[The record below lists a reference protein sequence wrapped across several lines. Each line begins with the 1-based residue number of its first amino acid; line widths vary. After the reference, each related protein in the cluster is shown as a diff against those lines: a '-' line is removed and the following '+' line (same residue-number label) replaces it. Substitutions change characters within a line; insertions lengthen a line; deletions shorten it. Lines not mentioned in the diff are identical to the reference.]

1 MEMRINKVLSS
12 LELGT
17 EDVRMI
23 GIKGIGG
30 GGKTTL
36 ATTIF
41 NQICHQFEGKSLVD
55 NVREVSKNTLSG
67 LTELQEKILKD
78 IFSDQNITVSSVSD
92 GKNKM
97 VQMLRR
103 KKILVVLDDVDSTEQ
118 LEALAGDPGWFKL
131 GSRVIITTRDKQ
143 ILLAHGV
150 KFIDV
155 NLLSRAE
162 AICLLSKN
170 AFKRDIPIEGY
181 EVLSERVVKY
191 ADGLPL
197 AIKVLE
203 LSYKS
208 LDDEYK
214 QIFLD
219 VACLLKGWKKDHAIR
234 ALESCGFHAKNGLR
248 VLEQRSLINIP
259 EDGKLTPQFH
269 ESAGGLLR
277 LKLPLHSCS
286 MTGTIY
292 ATLLFYF
299 CAEMGTHA
307 TQCITVDHRKLSFE
321 MLMKG
326 IANMKEL
333 RFLQLYGANYLSI
346 NFFTRIVYKNNWNL
360 PNALRFLK
368 WKGYPFSSLPKTF
381 QANNLV
387 ALEMK
392 CNRMVQLWKDGVK
405 KVERWKVLFPVT
417 PNLKDLHINYCNE
430 LERLHMPAE
439 CPKLVNLHLSNLDKL
454 RTLHLGI
461 TPNLEK
467 LQLKGTDLVE
477 LHMPA
482 ECPKLVYLG
491 LYYNENL
498 TTLHL
503 GISPN
508 LKTVSLE
515 HCHALIK
522 LQIPAE
528 CPKLVNLT
536 LYDCTKVAELPEGIG
551 RLECLKELDITGT
564 HISRLPQS
572 GAPVVLFV
580 IASGRIDVLLLRR
593 IERFLLI
600 HGSDRPRIL
609 IKLE

>member
-1 MEMRINKVLSS
+1 M
-12 LELGT
+12 
-17 EDVRMI
+17 
-23 GIKGIGG
+23 
-30 GGKTTL
+30 
-36 ATTIF
+36 A
-41 NQICHQFEGKSLVD
+41 D
-55 NVREVSKNTLSG
+55 NRT
-67 LTELQEKILKD
+67 
-78 IFSDQNITVSSVSD
+78 
-92 GKNKM
+92 M
-97 VQMLRR
+97 AQML
-103 KKILVVLDDVDSTEQ
+103 Q
-118 LEALAGDPGWFKL
+118 A
-131 GSRVIITTRDKQ
+131 
-143 ILLAHGV
+143 
-150 KFIDV
+150 
-155 NLLSRAE
+155 
-162 AICLLSKN
+162 
-170 AFKRDIPIEGY
+170 PIEGY
-181 EVLSERVVKY
+181 EDAIVVPPIN
-191 ADGLPL
+191 ANNF
-197 AIKVLE
+197 E
-203 LSYKS
+203 L
-208 LDDEYK
+208 K
-214 QIFLD
+214 QP
-219 VACLLKGWKKDHAIR
+219 
-234 ALESCGFHAKNGLR
+234 
-248 VLEQRSLINIP
+248 LINLVQSNHFNGKNKTLTITSIFKQVTFKRLAHP
-259 EDGKLTPQFH
+259 EVPVP
-269 ESAGGLLR
+269 LR
-277 LKLPLHSCS
+277 KSFCFS
-286 MTGTIY
+286 
-292 ATLLFYF
+292 LFSRTVKPKKK
-299 CAEMGTHA
+299 GTHA
-307 TQCITVDHRKLSFE
+307 TQCITVDHMKLSFE

-439 CPKLVNLHLSNLDKL
+439 CPKLVNLHLSNLDKF

-515 HCHALIK
+515 HYHALIK

-609 IKLE
+609 IKLEVCVRSLTFDNHSGVKGIDW